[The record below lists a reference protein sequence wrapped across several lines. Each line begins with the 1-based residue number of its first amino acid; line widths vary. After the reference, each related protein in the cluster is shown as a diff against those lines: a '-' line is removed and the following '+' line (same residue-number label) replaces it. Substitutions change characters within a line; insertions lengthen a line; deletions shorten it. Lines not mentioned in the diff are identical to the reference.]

1 MKRKFKIMNHQIE
14 QLKEEI
20 HSKDQNLVRE
30 HFDRMKVEKEK
41 ESLRDQLRKLK
52 ELAGHHDDVLG
63 KFTVEVAKL
72 NAVISEADQERQR
85 QKKEC
90 EVVVNERDILG
101 TQLIRRN
108 EELGLLYERI
118 RIGESMLLKGESQY
132 SARVKELETLLAEIG
147 SMHALQMGPNT

>member
-41 ESLRDQLRKLK
+41 DLLRDNLQKLRKR
-52 ELAGHHDDVLG
+52 EHESEDYLAQMAAE
-63 KFTVEVAKL
+63 TTKL
-72 NAVISEADQERQR
+72 NTIINEADKERQR
-85 QKKEC
+85 QRKEC
-90 EVVVNERDILG
+90 EIVVNERDILG

-118 RIGESMLLKGESQY
+118 RIQKSTLQKGEQQY
-132 SARVKELETLLAEIG
+132 SARCRDAAQLKRKI
-147 SMHALQMGPNT
+147 